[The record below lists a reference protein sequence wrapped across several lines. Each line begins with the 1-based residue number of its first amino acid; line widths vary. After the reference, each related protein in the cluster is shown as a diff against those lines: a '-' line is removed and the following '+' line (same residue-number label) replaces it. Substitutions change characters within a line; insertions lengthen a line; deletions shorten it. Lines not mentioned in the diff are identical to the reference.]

1 MFELEVTQLTIANLQ
16 LLILRL
22 IMTEHEWEPTLNED
36 PTKHQ
41 ALSNPLNFLPLSIK
55 IN

>member
-1 MFELEVTQLTIANLQ
+1 MGAKTY
-16 LLILRL
+16 
-22 IMTEHEWEPTLNED
+22 ED

-41 ALSNPLNFLPLSIK
+41 ALSKALSNPLNFLPVNIK